1 MDVSIEA
8 NKNETQNKEG
18 LATKQDVTRKTLKE
32 MYKSDDRMVYLYVA
46 LIWIIALILLGVVLF
61 LWF

>member
-18 LATKQDVTRKTLKE
+18 LVTEQDVTRKTLKE
-32 MYKSDDRMVYLYVA
+32 MYKDDDRMVYLYVA
-46 LIWIIALILLGVVLF
+46 LIWIVALILLGVVLF